1 MLKMKEMIRAFKNNL
16 KIVPFKISFLYLIIS
31 FFWIL
36 LSDRVV
42 HDFISNSGIQLLLN
56 TIKGWVYV
64 IVITVFLYFILSR
77 AFKKLES
84 AEKSLINNFNEL
96 TKAHEELEAVNIELS
111 ASEEKL
117 VLKYEELKLA
127 EQNIIQSHEEL
138 TTIYGE
144 LAASDEELKLQYD
157 QIHKFAYN
165 DSITKLPNRLSL
177 QEKLTEI
184 LQTTCAK
191 VAFVFIDLDNFKY
204 INDSFG
210 HFFGDAV
217 LAEIGKRLSN
227 TVDADSFVARL
238 GGDEFAIVMTNVE
251 ILERLKEFAR
261 DLLLML
267 ETSFKEK
274 DISIHISGSIGIA
287 IYPDHAD
294 GFEELLKNAD
304 TAMYKAKKQGKN
316 QFVIFDQS
324 MNLELFT
331 KVTMESNL
339 RTAVDNNELLLY
351 YQPVY
356 CLKTHKIRG
365 FEALARWNSPVYG
378 MVSPAV
384 FIPLAEESGL
394 ISRIG
399 KWVLQTACKFI
410 RRLNDSRTE
419 KLIISVN
426 ISVYQLTHDNFV
438 DEVLNVLN
446 ENGLNTEYL
455 ELEITESILMEDVES
470 NLEKID
476 TLKKYGIRVALDD
489 FGTGYSSLTYL
500 KKLPISILKLDK
512 AFIDDIAVNKTD
524 NDIVKSIIILANTLN
539 LSVVAE
545 GVEEK
550 DQLDCLV
557 EFGCDMIQG
566 YYISK
571 PLPENEVEQV
581 LKSC

>member
-1 MLKMKEMIRAFKNNL
+1 M
-16 KIVPFKISFLYLIIS
+16 
-31 FFWIL
+31 